1 MMRIRRDVIGVAF
14 GSAAIL
20 SSTAFAQVT
29 RQVESG
35 DERALDSRIPELRD
49 KDRPTI
55 TWSLQTGAEYHDEV
69 SLDAGG
75 DIESWAAGLALA
87 TNITLNRDARLTI
100 SGAYVYEQFDFA
112 GTSGFGSLNPW
123 ENVHTFEASARFAWD
138 VTNDVTMFAGPVFVF
153 SGEDGSKT
161 SDSIMGGGF
170 IGATYQV
177 NDELIIGGGVGATT
191 WLEDDVR
198 LFPII
203 ILEWRFT
210 DTMRITSS
218 NYAIRRGVEFQW
230 DAMENVTLGVG
241 AAYSERRFRL
251 DDNGLGPNGVG
262 EVQKFPLYAKVSWRP
277 NDDANIDLLLG
288 SNFSGSVEFLDNG
301 GNTLGASDF
310 DTQLFAGINVGIRW

>member
-1 MMRIRRDVIGVAF
+1 MMRIRRDVISVAF
-14 GSAAIL
+14 GSAAFL
-20 SSTAFAQVT
+20 SGTALAQVT
-29 RQVESG
+29 RQLESG
-35 DERALDSRIPELRD
+35 DTRALDTRIPELRD

-69 SLDAGG
+69 TLDAGG

-87 TNITLNRDARLTI
+87 TNITLNRDTRLTV
-100 SGAYVYEQFDFA
+100 SAAYVFEQFDFGGA
-112 GTSGFGSLNPW
+112 SGFGSLNPW
-123 ENVHTFEASARFAWD
+123 ENVHTFEASARFEWD

-153 SGEDGSKT
+153 SGEDDARK

-170 IGATYQV
+170 LGATYQV
-177 NDELIIGGGVGATT
+177 DDDIIIGAGLGATT

-230 DAMENVTLGVG
+230 DAMDNVTLGVG

-251 DDNGLGPNGVG
+251 DDSGLGPNGVG
-262 EVQKFPLYAKVSWRP
+262 EVQKFPVYGKVSWRP
-277 NDDANIDLLLG
+277 NADINVDLIG
-288 SNFSGSVEFLDNG
+288 GMNFSGALEFLDSD
-301 GNTLGASDF
+301 GNELGATDM
-310 DTQLFAGINVGIRW
+310 DKQLFVGLNIGLRW